1 MISQEPQSNCKV
13 GVCRP
18 CGKNNSAMEP
28 GHWPRQLITE
38 VLGLELRTVAPKPL
52 TPPFASS
59 PPRISASLLL
69 LCLLEAPSC
78 SLSNCAW
85 GSWEGLL
92 RCLGRK
98 GGSAEAPPC
107 NHFPLS
113 TFFSTVGVSLKKK
126 KKKKKPFLVPLP
138 KQIMI
143 TLNRA
148 SAGSHILPPCLL
160 THSTGEETEALTQ
173 KRLAQGHTV
182 SK

>member
-69 LCLLEAPSC
+69 LCLLEAPSY

-126 KKKKKPFLVPLP
+126 KKKKKAFL
-138 KQIMI
+138 
-143 TLNRA
+143 
-148 SAGSHILPPCLL
+148 GSSSKADNDNTQQSLSWLSHPPSLPPYPFYR
-160 THSTGEETEALTQ
+160 G
-173 KRLAQGHTV
+173 GN
-182 SK
+182 